1 MKILVS
7 AFACLPNVGSE
18 GGVGWRWAEEWA
30 REHEVVVITDA
41 SRRSAIEAHLAAHPM
56 AHMRF
61 VFFRPWW
68 LRWMQLNS
76 FTAQILYQLWQ
87 IALPS
92 FVRRLHGIEH
102 FHLAHHVSYG
112 VYRQPSLIGHL
123 GVPLVFGPVGGGEN
137 APWRLKHSMSLA
149 ERLRELLRSL
159 LNWFARI
166 DPLLRWGLKGCVL
179 ILAKTSE
186 TARALPAG
194 CEGRVS
200 VALEIGTFPREGVIP
215 RPAPA
220 GRPLRLLYAGRLLG
234 WKGIHLGLAS
244 VARARAEGVNVEFHV
259 VGSGSYEKRLRR
271 QVVML
276 GIADAVQ
283 WFPSIPQAELFAKY
297 REMDAVLFPSLHDS
311 SGNVIT
317 EALSFALPVIC
328 LDLGGPAE
336 IVTDESGWIV
346 RTAGMN
352 EGDVIQA
359 MTDGI
364 KCLAR
369 DAGEYERLSAG
380 ALARAEELGW
390 DKQVARIKG
399 MALACVPSVCA
410 VAKTSVVS
418 RI

>member
-1 MKILVS
+1 
-7 AFACLPNVGSE
+7 
-18 GGVGWRWAEEWA
+18 
-30 REHEVVVITDA
+30 
-41 SRRSAIEAHLAAHPM
+41 
-56 AHMRF
+56 
-61 VFFRPWW
+61 
-68 LRWMQLNS
+68 
-76 FTAQILYQLWQ
+76 
-87 IALPS
+87 
-92 FVRRLHGIEH
+92 
-102 FHLAHHVSYG
+102 
-112 VYRQPSLIGHL
+112 
-123 GVPLVFGPVGGGEN
+123 
-137 APWRLKHSMSLA
+137 
-149 ERLRELLRSL
+149 
-159 LNWFARI
+159 
-166 DPLLRWGLKGCVL
+166 
-179 ILAKTSE
+179 
-186 TARALPAG
+186 
-194 CEGRVS
+194 
-200 VALEIGTFPREGVIP
+200 
-215 RPAPA
+215 
-220 GRPLRLLYAGRLLG
+220 
-234 WKGIHLGLAS
+234 
-244 VARARAEGVNVEFHV
+244 
-259 VGSGSYEKRLRR
+259 
-271 QVVML
+271 
-276 GIADAVQ
+276 
-283 WFPSIPQAELFAKY
+283 
-297 REMDAVLFPSLHDS
+297 MDAVLFPSLHDS